1 MWQIKLYGDSLL
13 RNNPDGDCYWVGGRS
28 NISNIHRI
36 TFCLLACA
44 SFVDSLACFVS
55 FPGQSRRQASYA
67 GHMLQW
73 PTRARPHALKAH
85 DMGFLRTYGKL
96 NKWLNDVKGVMGLSK
111 MTSNFKVQDAQIQFS
126 FHWVWVCLYRVVSWL
141 ISDWWKVLIVPP
153 STTTYQ
159 NLTQTPWRWELNAEV
174 PSKELCSEFSLPSK
188 RRILYSLSTSPKRR
202 NKM

>member
-1 MWQIKLYGDSLL
+1 MMPLIWKIYGEIYQLDLPSIQEVWQIKLYGDSLL
-13 RNNPDGDCYWVGGRS
+13 CNNPDGDCYWVGGRS

-44 SFVDSLACFVS
+44 SFVDSLACFVF

-85 DMGFLRTYGKL
+85 DMGFLKTYGKL

-111 MTSNFKVQDAQIQFS
+111 M
-126 FHWVWVCLYRVVSWL
+126 
-141 ISDWWKVLIVPP
+141 
-153 STTTYQ
+153 
-159 NLTQTPWRWELNAEV
+159 
-174 PSKELCSEFSLPSK
+174 
-188 RRILYSLSTSPKRR
+188 
-202 NKM
+202 